1 MVDNLKFDLIGKIAQ
16 DNNYTWLQG
25 YNQQNNNIT
34 VPLSFSNTN
43 APVSENSL
51 AYIQRKL
58 PAQVQID
65 VSNIPQ
71 QVEPKNDK
79 NPLMLADNTEIDFEN
94 FSISNVPVDNRRIDK
109 DKNYRKQVRNALV
122 QQFMTN
128 GTVSNPTA
136 MSKKDAEKL
145 ADRYIE
151 NMRDQANFLGTVT
164 YIDKDAYNKAKKDRK
179 AAYKDLVK
187 QYRAEGMSRGDAK
200 RKADYM
206 LARVERVKN
215 DDALR
220 IINDPQYKDLFK
232 DENGQFSST
241 RLKQFTLGLA
251 NTHTGTDEVTNYHLS
266 LKERREMAARMGWD
280 DDALCELAHRSG
292 LDFEK
297 DYTEVLQ
304 IAVALGGVAVGA
316 GTGALLNRT
325 ITAGASST
333 AGDIAGAVVN
343 GVGGA
348 GASSSASGA
357 AGVRLTKN
365 YALEGAGIGG
375 AIGGTIAPFVKDN
388 GGTEPD
394 VVAPAEPPKAEPQ
407 KEEPPK
413 QEPPTICELE
423 PEELHQNFEVPVST
437 CEYSVQP
444 GDNWSKVVLAKYR
457 VKTGVDAEGNPIT
470 RPVTNK
476 EARTIC
482 RELKMVHGIGKDQF
496 KDCIFFKPYSKVVD
510 GRRMYVGELQAKG
523 LLTDEDRAS
532 DAYKSSVM
540 SLPEQFDGLYDA
552 SLKDME
558 FIVECDAKTDGKFA
572 RGPMKGKPGTVGNER
587 NVAKR
592 DQTVS
597 SYWYTD
603 CDNNRSEIY
612 STAAER
618 DAAMRQK
625 QQELNSNAK

>member
-71 QVEPKNDK
+71 QVEPKNGK

-164 YIDKDAYNKAKKDRK
+164 YVDEDAYNQAKRDRK
-179 AAYKDLVK
+179 AAYNDLVK

-241 RLKQFTLGLA
+241 KLKQFTLGLA

-333 AGDIAGAVVN
+333 ADDIAGAVVN

-394 VVAPAEPPKAEPQ
+394 VVAPAEPPKAEPP
-407 KEEPPK
+407 KPEPPK
-413 QEPPTICELE
+413 PEPPTICELE
-423 PEELHQNFEVPVST
+423 PEDIPVPPTEVPEDT
-437 CEYSVQP
+437 CTY
-444 GDNWSKVVLAKYR
+444 K
-457 VKTGVDAEGNPIT
+457 
-470 RPVTNK
+470 
-476 EARTIC
+476 
-482 RELKMVHGIGKDQF
+482 LKRGQ
-496 KDCIFFKPYSKVVD
+496 
-510 GRRMYVGELQAKG
+510 
-523 LLTDEDRAS
+523 T
-532 DAYKSSVM
+532 
-540 SLPEQFDGLYDA
+540 LYDA
-552 SLKDME
+552 VKHGYGLKSHKEIMNYVHEIKDRYGIAYNVYTNRTEWEMPEINGKKFNCDVE
-558 FIVECDAKTDGKFA
+558 FEGTCRNYAKKGTKSHDGTFTP
-572 RGPMKGKPGTVGNER
+572 RTT
-587 NVAKR
+587 KR
-592 DQTVS
+592 DNDPI
-597 SYWYTD
+597 YTAVD
-603 CDNNRSEIY
+603 CDGNRTQY
-612 STAAER
+612 NTKAER
-618 DAAMRQK
+618 DAAVEASRPK
-625 QQELNSNAK
+625 D